1 MAWGGS
7 LLEYD
12 VARVLDANAG
22 IRSGGGARQYILGQ
36 TLRSVLERRYAGA
49 LEEALEPGA
58 TRWTRAARLSPHTR
72 KMLQLM
78 MKTFDCATRK
88 VVCATTLSLL
98 VSVASAGLAAG
109 QTQTPA
115 QAPADSQSSSQTQ
128 APTAAPGTVALS
140 KATAAAL
147 APYTGPKYNNRW
159 ELYAGLNFM
168 NGQAGQVQPGRR
180 YNMGGG
186 EVMGTYWLG
195 GAPVKRWGLV
205 GDFRFGAGTT
215 PVTSPFYNRVLIMQS
230 IPSGGVELR
239 GPKNRYAAI
248 DFHALAGETY
258 GHFNYAVNHYPGG
271 SPVSA
276 CAAQQGIDGYGNKGN
291 LGLYCNHWAPWGA
304 VGGSIDFNESG
315 KLAIRLSPDMTFEH
329 FGTET
334 RIFFAISMGAVYRFG
349 TK

>member
-1 MAWGGS
+1 
-7 LLEYD
+7 
-12 VARVLDANAG
+12 
-22 IRSGGGARQYILGQ
+22 
-36 TLRSVLERRYAGA
+36 
-49 LEEALEPGA
+49 
-58 TRWTRAARLSPHTR
+58 
-72 KMLQLM
+72 MLQLIK
-78 MKTFDCATRK
+78 KTFDCATRK
-88 VVCATTLSLL
+88 VVCAATLSLL
-98 VSVASAGLAAG
+98 VGMALPGNAAA

-115 QAPADSQSSSQTQ
+115 QTPADSSSSGQTQ
-128 APTAAPGTVALS
+128 TAAPGTVAVS

-147 APYTGPKYNNRW
+147 TAYTGPKYNNRW

-195 GAPVKRWGLV
+195 GAPVKRWGLI

-230 IPSGGVELR
+230 IPSGGVQVR

-248 DFHALAGETY
+248 DFHALGGETY

-271 SPVSA
+271 SPVPACSA
-276 CAAQQGIDGYGNKGN
+276 QPNQVS

-315 KLAIRLSPDMTFEH
+315 KLAIRLQPDMTFEH

-349 TK
+349 PK